1 MKKNIFAAM
10 MGLATLL
17 MISCSTKD
25 VINDI
30 DPMETE
36 GLQVRTQIIDSLRNL
51 PPEERGRFMEQNA
64 PQLNSMLASY
74 LRQRGYSCEI
84 ETVGYSFGSGKAKGV
99 ESGDSTRHNGHYN
112 DQLYAIIKGGSCF
125 GDSLIVFVQCLN
137 GTFSLKGD
145 GQSLGT
151 YVPEFTID
159 SLMGINR
166 YVDYMMSIYLAEY
179 FNIPIYKGRKMNEKF
194 RITPAEARL
203 LEDSIGN
210 TQVTVKVYPGDHFH
224 LGRMTYT
231 RSF

>member
-1 MKKNIFAAM
+1 MKKFIFAAM
-10 MGLATLL
+10 VGLATLL
-17 MISCSTKD
+17 IISCSTKD

-36 GLQVRTQIIDSLRNL
+36 GLEMRSQIVDSLRKL
-51 PPEERGRFMEQNA
+51 PAEERGRFMEQNA
-64 PQLNSMLASY
+64 PQLNSMLTSY

-84 ETVGYSFGSGKAKGV
+84 KTIGYGFGSGKAKGV
-99 ESGDSTRHNGHYN
+99 ESGDGNRHNGHYN
-112 DQLYAIIKGGSCF
+112 DQLYAIVKGGKCF
-125 GDSLIVFVQCLN
+125 DDSLIVFVQCLN

-166 YVDYMMSIYLAEY
+166 YVDYPTSIYLAEY
-179 FNIPIYKGRKMNEKF
+179 FNIPIYRGKKMAEKF

-203 LEDSIGN
+203 LEGSIGN
-210 TQVTVKVYPGDHFH
+210 TQITVKVYPGDHFH
-224 LGRMTYT
+224 LGTMTYT